1 MRKKYLHILSYD
13 GLSKLDIYKL
23 KKLPNF
29 KEYLKEASGC
39 LNVKSVYPSLTY
51 CAHTSI
57 TTGVDPQKHR
67 IISNTKLQAGR
78 KSPDWYWYD
87 RDIKA
92 ETFQSVAK
100 KSGYDILSIF
110 WPVTA
115 ASKDIKYNM
124 PEIFANRWWK
134 KQIFVSLLNGSP
146 YFQFILN
153 SKFGKL
159 RNGIKEPELD
169 NFSHQSFLYSL
180 ENFKAD
186 INMIHYI
193 DLDSQRHEFGFY
205 SKESDEALVRL
216 DTRLGEIID
225 KLKEIGI
232 YEDSVIA
239 VLGDHSSK
247 DGHSN
252 IYINS
257 LLYKAKLL
265 EKNEDKTVK
274 NFKVI
279 SKSLDGSAYIYANEN
294 IEDQEI
300 LKILEPLAKN
310 KIIEKIYTGKE
321 AGNIGGD
328 SNCRFML
335 EASEGYFFLDGVE
348 DKVIMSV
355 DKINEAVKIGEK
367 RAYLNNHG
375 YNPNLKKN
383 YETVFLISGKGI
395 KKNISINK
403 MSLID
408 EGPTFARV
416 MGFEMSSCDG
426 RVIEEFLEDECE
438 EIF

>member
-1 MRKKYLHILSYD
+1 MIKKYLHILSYD
-13 GLSKLDIYKL
+13 GLSKVDIDKL

-29 KEYLKEASGC
+29 KKYLKEASGC
-39 LNVKSVYPSLTY
+39 LNVTSVYPSLTY

-57 TTGVDPQKHR
+57 TTGVYPNKHR
-67 IISNTKLQAGR
+67 IISNTKLEPYR
-78 KSPDWYWYD
+78 KSPDWHWYD

-92 ETFQSVAK
+92 ETFQSLAK
-100 KSGYDILSIF
+100 KAGYKILSIF

-134 KQIFVSLLNGSP
+134 KQSFVSLFNGNP

-159 RNGIKEPELD
+159 RNALKEPELD

-180 ENFKAD
+180 EHFKAD

-193 DLDSQRHEFGFY
+193 DLDSQRHEFGFN
-205 SKESDEALVRL
+205 SKEADEALVRL
-216 DTRLGEIID
+216 DIRLGEIID

-232 YEDSVIA
+232 YKDSVIV

-252 IYINS
+252 IYLNS
-257 LLYKAKLL
+257 LLYKANLL

-274 NFKVI
+274 SFKVI
-279 SKSLDGSAYIYANEN
+279 SKSLDGSAYIYGDES
-294 IEDQEI
+294 IGDEEI
-300 LKILEPLAKN
+300 LNILDPLLRK
-310 KIIEKIYTGKE
+310 KVIEKVYTGEE
-321 AGNIGGD
+321 AGNLGAD
-328 SNCRFML
+328 PSCRFML
-335 EASEGYFFLDGVE
+335 EASEGYFFAEGVE
-348 DKVIMSV
+348 EEVIARV
-355 DKINEAVKIGEK
+355 EKINAARKSGQKKVHV
-367 RAYLNNHG
+367 NNHG
-375 YNPNLKKN
+375 YSPTLKEN

-395 KKNISINK
+395 KRSISINE

-416 MGFEMSSCDG
+416 MGLDMKNCDG
-426 RVIEEFLEDECE
+426 RVIEEFLEE
-438 EIF
+438 